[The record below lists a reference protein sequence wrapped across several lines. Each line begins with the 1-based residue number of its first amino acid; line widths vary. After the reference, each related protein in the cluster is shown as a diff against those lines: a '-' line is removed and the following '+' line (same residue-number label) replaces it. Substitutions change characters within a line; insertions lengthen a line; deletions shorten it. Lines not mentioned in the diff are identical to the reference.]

1 MDVNLKIRRAG
12 PEDAEAL
19 SQIAFAAKA
28 YWGYPARWL
37 QIWKPQLTFDST
49 TLEENEGWG
58 AEKDGIPVAFYML
71 QEREH
76 NGWLEDLWVS
86 PEFIGQRGGKELFS
100 HAAELCRRRGY
111 TTLQLEADP
120 SAVGFYR
127 KMGMQKVG
135 ERHSEVEGQSRIL
148 PIMELTL

>member
-1 MDVNLKIRRAG
+1 MNLKIRPAS

-37 QIWKPQLTFDST
+37 QIWKPQLTFVSDYFKVH
-49 TLEENEGWG
+49 EGWV
-58 AEKDGIPVAFYML
+58 AEQDGVPLAFYTL
-71 QEREH
+71 KEREN
-76 NGWLEDLWVS
+76 NGWLEDLFVS
-86 PEFIGQRGGKELFS
+86 PDFIGQGLGREMFS
-100 HAAELCRRRGY
+100 HALGLCRQRGY
-111 TTLQLEADP
+111 AALQLEADP
-120 SAVGFYR
+120 NAVGFYR

-135 ERHSEVEGQSRIL
+135 ERQSEIEGQPRIL